1 MRAEHIPL
9 LASHFRALAEPA
21 RLRLLAALRAG
32 EMAVSELVTA
42 TGLGQANASKHL
54 NKLYETGF
62 VTRRK
67 EGLFVYYALNDRDI
81 MKLCELMSGRIE
93 TNGTRRRK
101 KLGD

>member
-1 MRAEHIPL
+1 MRAEHIPV

-21 RLRLLAALRAG
+21 RLRLLAALRTG

-54 NKLYETGF
+54 NLLYQAGF

-81 MKLCELMSGRIE
+81 MKLCEIMSGRIE
-93 TNGTRRRK
+93 STGTRRRK
-101 KLGD
+101 KLGA

>member
-1 MRAEHIPL
+1 MRVEHIP
-9 LASHFRALAEPA
+9 AFARYFRALAEPA
-21 RLRLLAALRAG
+21 RLRLLAALRTG

-54 NKLYETGF
+54 NLLYQAGF

-81 MKLCELMSGRIE
+81 MKLCDLMSGRIE
-93 TNGTRRRK
+93 TNGRRRK

>member
-1 MRAEHIPL
+1 MRVEHIPA

-54 NKLYETGF
+54 NLLYQAGF

-81 MKLCELMSGRIE
+81 MKLCELMSGRLDA
-93 TNGTRRRK
+93 NGTRRRK